1 MEHTSRS
8 EGREEMY
15 PEQGAAV
22 SAAIGFLPDLSKTFE
37 QTAQQK
43 EVSLAWV
50 VRDAAGKYITNGIA
64 RRRVAE

>member
-1 MEHTSRS
+1 
-8 EGREEMY
+8 MY

-50 VRDAAGKYITNGIA
+50 VRDAAEKYITNGIA